1 MSGVN
6 DGDPD
11 HTKRIASAYDQ
22 IVKSCS
28 EEPLQSALTRITE
41 EIIDNL
47 NRKLAEMKP
56 LLVDVVSLS
65 HVQDAIET
73 RKKCKMDYDHYY
85 FKLEQMRN
93 KPNTDP
99 SKVIR
104 VGGLDSDLC
113 VESRQIPGMSD
124 STYQHHRSFD

>member
-1 MSGVN
+1 MGGVN

-11 HTKRIASAYDQ
+11 HTKRIAGAYNQ
-22 IVKSCS
+22 IVKSCN

-41 EIIDNL
+41 EVIDNL

-56 LLVDVVSLS
+56 LLVKLIPFS
-65 HVQDAIET
+65 HIQDAIET

-93 KPNTDP
+93 KPNSDP

-104 VGGLDSDLC
+104 VRGRKSN
-113 VESRQIPGMSD
+113 
-124 STYQHHRSFD
+124 